1 MQTFYTVMNIL
12 IVSSR
17 YFPEVGAAPVRIAN
31 MAGGLKKMGHSVD
44 VLTCLPNH
52 PENRIYEGYRHCISR
67 KEVIDGINVFR
78 YWTYASVSFN
88 AFQRAVSMFAFAV
101 TLWLFAFKVKRIKKY
116 DYVILQTPPLV
127 SAVSA
132 LRLFKGIYRKKIIL
146 NVSDLWPLTGVAL
159 GAMREGQLSYRYM
172 AHLENVLYRE
182 SDGIIGQS
190 DEILDY
196 IKKRYPGKEYFLYRN
211 LQPLSG
217 NVGHRE
223 SGRHKPLKIVYAGMF
238 GTAQDILSLVS
249 RVNYEK
255 LGTELHLYGG
265 GGQLDDIKEFI
276 SEGHNC
282 VTYHGFVSKEEM
294 SKALREYDLSV
305 ITLSIGIYGA
315 VPSKLF
321 DSLPAGVPV
330 LFCGGNEGAR
340 LVEEYGL
347 GMISAPGDYG
357 QLSDNIRSFVS
368 MTDEDY
374 SAYVSR
380 CLNTA
385 ANEFSFDVQ
394 MCRLNDFLSHF

>member
-1 MQTFYTVMNIL
+1 MNIL

-31 MAGGLKKMGHSVD
+31 MARGLKKMGHSVD

-78 YWTYASVSFN
+78 YWTYASISLN

-101 TLWLFAFKVKRIKKY
+101 TLWLFAFKVRRIKSY

-132 LRLFKGIYRKKIIL
+132 LRLFKGLFRKKILL
-146 NVSDLWPLTGVAL
+146 NVSDLWPLTGAAL
-159 GAMREGQLSYRYM
+159 GVMREGQLSYRYM
-172 AHLENVLYRE
+172 SHLEDVLYRK
-182 SDGIIGQS
+182 SDVIVGQS

-196 IKKRYPGKEYFLYRN
+196 IRCRCPEKKYFLYRN
-211 LQPLSG
+211 LQPLGDS
-217 NVGHRE
+217 VIERRDAE
-223 SGRHKPLKIVYAGMF
+223 RHKPLRIVYAGMF
-238 GTAQDILSLVS
+238 GVAQDILSLIS
-249 RVNYEK
+249 RVDYENV
-255 LGTELHLYGG
+255 GAEIHLYGG
-265 GGQLDDIKEFI
+265 GGQLDAIKEYI

-294 SKALREYDLSV
+294 SAALKNYDLSV
-305 ITLSIGIYGA
+305 ITLSTGILGA

-340 LVEEYGL
+340 LVEKYGL
-347 GMISAPGDYG
+347 GLTSDPGDYG
-357 QLSDNIRSFVS
+357 QLSERIRSFVS
-368 MTDEDY
+368 MTDAEY
-374 SAYVSR
+374 SAYVDN
-380 CLNTA
+380 CLNA
-385 ANEFSFDVQ
+385 ATDEFSFEAQ
-394 MCRLNDFLSHF
+394 MGRFDDFLSQLFHS